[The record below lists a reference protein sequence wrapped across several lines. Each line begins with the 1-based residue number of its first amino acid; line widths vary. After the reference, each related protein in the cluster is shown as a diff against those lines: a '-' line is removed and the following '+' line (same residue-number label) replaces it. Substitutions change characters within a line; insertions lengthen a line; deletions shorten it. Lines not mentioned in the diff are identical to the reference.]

1 MNPDSD
7 QLWAFGVFFVV
18 LLLMREF
25 WCWFLRLNRIVT
37 LLGETNQLLLT
48 LCELQKKAVE
58 ASPDRPSSAAH
69 RDAVDSSPGH
79 PAQGPLEGR

>member
-7 QLWAFGVFFVV
+7 LLWVVGALVVV
-18 LLLMREF
+18 LLLAREL
-25 WCWFLRLNRIVT
+25 WCWFLKLNRIVA

-58 ASPDRPSSAAH
+58 ALPVRPSPTSH
-69 RDAVDSSPGH
+69 RDSIDSSPGH
-79 PAQGPLEGR
+79 PAQGPPEGR